1 MRTTLAKVA
10 QEFVWRHKEGILL
23 KDAADDDH
31 RMGPQDVNDGVSS
44 KLAEMVGTDNC
55 VFVPTPYLIY
65 PRLELNHIIQMRSAF
80 NCPIHTTANAT

>member
-1 MRTTLAKVA
+1 M
-10 QEFVWRHKEGILL
+10 L

-31 RMGPQDVNDGVSS
+31 RMGPHDVNDGVSS

-65 PRLELNHIIQMRSAF
+65 PRLELNHIIHMRSAF